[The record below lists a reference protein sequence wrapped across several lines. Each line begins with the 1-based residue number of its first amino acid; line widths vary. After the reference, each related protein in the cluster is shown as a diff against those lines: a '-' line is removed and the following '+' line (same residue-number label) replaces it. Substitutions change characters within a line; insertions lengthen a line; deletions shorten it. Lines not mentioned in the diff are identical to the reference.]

1 MRVVKNYDDNGKASE
16 KIIFDAEDNLI
27 HSFVDFYDDKGN
39 NSVIS
44 RFNNEGEKNRLGM
57 FIYNDLG
64 LLTEQ
69 FYYYKK

>member
-27 HSFVDFYDDKGN
+27 HSFVYFYDDKGN

-69 FYYYKK
+69 FSYYKK